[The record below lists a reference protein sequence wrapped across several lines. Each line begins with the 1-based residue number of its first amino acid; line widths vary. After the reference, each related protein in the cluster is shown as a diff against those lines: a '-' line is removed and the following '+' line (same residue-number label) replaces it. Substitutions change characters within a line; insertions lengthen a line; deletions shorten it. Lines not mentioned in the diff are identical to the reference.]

1 MTHSSRVFKTLHA
14 YHTRGLTFDS
24 SSPNVMTSAALVTKL
39 KTGMP
44 EQAQGR
50 LVAWPG

>member
-1 MTHSSRVFKTLHA
+1 MHITKKL
-14 YHTRGLTFDS
+14 DS
-24 SSPNVMTSAALVTKL
+24 SSPNVVTSAALVTKL

-50 LVAWPG
+50 LVVWPG